1 MGENALRKASKRVGA
16 LFLIAAVAMIAIM
29 IGIVSFLLSSSNA
42 ATQGVAKKNAEEV
55 MQNRVENI
63 IGRIDTLRA
72 DDEVAYE
79 HEIDHVMETLGN
91 ASEATLLESARNDA
105 NLELTDDGTAVPFV
119 EIDDASGSAVWRN
132 GDVSSSAADVLDLR
146 RASVG
151 SYTISAFT
159 TQGAVDDLVKGE
171 IRKEIYASKYGQ
183 NQYVWVNEVV
193 NYDGG
198 DDYAIRRIHPNL
210 SDTEGQYLSTNME
223 DAAGNHPYES
233 ELEGVKANGSIF
245 QSYYFQNMSDK
256 KIALKYSFAELYK
269 PYNWIIA
276 TGIPLSDLYSV
287 ANEQSSQDQRL
298 VSYVVGFAVVIVA
311 LLVGIAIVTVRRNL
325 AIERSKEEERDLAL
339 RFENVL
345 LGEIRRI
352 DEPTELSTRLARLT
366 QDLCESFGADRAC
379 ILNVAGMRA
388 SEAYEWHREGAPA
401 SSPCEGEGD
410 ACAVPWAAVLE
421 SPRLIEVDDVRKI
434 REAHPREHAFLV
446 AQGIRSLVIAPVMVE
461 GRAASLI
468 CVINPGEKTIR
479 YLGPILLSLSHFV
492 SDAMLRSRES
502 SAQRTKYELV
512 VEGAGI
518 GIFEYHIKERRIDL
532 PGARHRAIGLPDVLE
547 GVPEPLLPLMG
558 EGERKRFLAFAERI
572 RAGAANGEESFWISW
587 RPEMPPRCERI
598 VFTAQR
604 NAEGEPT
611 IAYGIMQNVTKQK
624 EAERHYSR
632 MVEQITDSYPNNLG
646 TSFLNLTQNVCVDVK
661 SPYEWVRELKGD
673 STVDGIVSGIAS
685 RVPNAEER
693 RRLLRGLDRMG
704 LLAAFEAGKTSF
716 SVDYPVLASDGKEL
730 WVRTW
735 VYMLQNPDTDDVEA
749 HTSTVAI
756 DEERSY
762 EIMVRALTRE
772 VYGFVILLDMVTGKI
787 RFGGETGSGASE
799 QYRDQDYESAAAAA
813 LEQMVPAEQLGE
825 AVRAHSVETIRE
837 RLEEASSYQ
846 LTLATKDGRT
856 LRWLMT
862 YVDEERTLVLIARSD
877 VTEAVAKE
885 RRQAEQLR
893 DALDRA
899 EQATAA
905 EQRFLSNMSHD
916 LRTPLNGIIG
926 FTDLALNTDD
936 DASRQG
942 YLEKASLSGRLMLD
956 LVNDILDLSKLESGK
971 MDLRPETC
979 DSGELF
985 SATTESVSLMA
996 QQRDVRFVAHLDPA
1010 FPRFIRV
1017 DRLRIQQVAL
1027 NLLSNAIKYTPDGGE
1042 VDFEARR
1049 LEGDPDGH
1057 NALLH
1062 VSDNGIGMSEEFQRR
1077 MFEPFAQEHQSRMY
1091 GVQGTGLGLSVVK
1104 SLVDLM
1110 GGRIEV
1116 ESELGEGTSFKVFL
1130 TLPEVEGALSAGKQ
1144 EERPLADISGKR
1156 ILLCEDNS
1164 LNAEISSTVLR
1175 ERAGAKVVLARDG
1188 KEGLDLFCA
1197 SEPGYFD
1204 AILMDLRMPVMDGI
1218 AATKAIRGLERGDA
1232 RRVPI
1237 IAMTADAFA
1246 EDARRCL
1253 EAGMDAHVAKPIE
1266 PRELI
1271 CALGEAIAARR

>member
-410 ACAVPWAAVLE
+410 ACAVPLGRGAREPSAHRGRRRPQDQGGPSEGARVPRGAGHPLPGHRPRHGRGEGRRASSASSTQERRPSATSGPSSSRSRTSCPTRCSGAARAPRSGRSTSWWSRGPASASSSTTSRSAE
-421 SPRLIEVDDVRKI
+421 STCPAR
-434 REAHPREHAFLV
+434 A
-446 AQGIRSLVIAPVMVE
+446 IAPS
-461 GRAASLI
+461 AS
-468 CVINPGEKTIR
+468 PT
-479 YLGPILLSLSHFV
+479 F
-492 SDAMLRSRES
+492 SR
-502 SAQRTKYELV
+502 
-512 VEGAGI
+512 
-518 GIFEYHIKERRIDL
+518 
-532 PGARHRAIGLPDVLE
+532 
-547 GVPEPLLPLMG
+547 
-558 EGERKRFLAFAERI
+558 
-572 RAGAANGEESFWISW
+572 
-587 RPEMPPRCERI
+587 
-598 VFTAQR
+598 
-604 NAEGEPT
+604 
-611 IAYGIMQNVTKQK
+611 
-624 EAERHYSR
+624 
-632 MVEQITDSYPNNLG
+632 
-646 TSFLNLTQNVCVDVK
+646 
-661 SPYEWVRELKGD
+661 
-673 STVDGIVSGIAS
+673 AS
-685 RVPNAEER
+685 RSP
-693 RRLLRGLDRMG
+693 
-704 LLAAFEAGKTSF
+704 SF
-716 SVDYPVLASDGKEL
+716 P
-730 WVRTW
+730 
-735 VYMLQNPDTDDVEA
+735 
-749 HTSTVAI
+749 
-756 DEERSY
+756 
-762 EIMVRALTRE
+762 
-772 VYGFVILLDMVTGKI
+772 
-787 RFGGETGSGASE
+787 
-799 QYRDQDYESAAAAA
+799 
-813 LEQMVPAEQLGE
+813 
-825 AVRAHSVETIRE
+825 
-837 RLEEASSYQ
+837 
-846 LTLATKDGRT
+846 
-856 LRWLMT
+856 
-862 YVDEERTLVLIARSD
+862 
-877 VTEAVAKE
+877 
-885 RRQAEQLR
+885 
-893 DALDRA
+893 
-899 EQATAA
+899 
-905 EQRFLSNMSHD
+905 
-916 LRTPLNGIIG
+916 
-926 FTDLALNTDD
+926 
-936 DASRQG
+936 
-942 YLEKASLSGRLMLD
+942 
-956 LVNDILDLSKLESGK
+956 
-971 MDLRPETC
+971 
-979 DSGELF
+979 
-985 SATTESVSLMA
+985 
-996 QQRDVRFVAHLDPA
+996 
-1010 FPRFIRV
+1010 
-1017 DRLRIQQVAL
+1017 
-1027 NLLSNAIKYTPDGGE
+1027 
-1042 VDFEARR
+1042 
-1049 LEGDPDGH
+1049 
-1057 NALLH
+1057 
-1062 VSDNGIGMSEEFQRR
+1062 
-1077 MFEPFAQEHQSRMY
+1077 
-1091 GVQGTGLGLSVVK
+1091 
-1104 SLVDLM
+1104 
-1110 GGRIEV
+1110 
-1116 ESELGEGTSFKVFL
+1116 
-1130 TLPEVEGALSAGKQ
+1130 
-1144 EERPLADISGKR
+1144 
-1156 ILLCEDNS
+1156 
-1164 LNAEISSTVLR
+1164 
-1175 ERAGAKVVLARDG
+1175 
-1188 KEGLDLFCA
+1188 
-1197 SEPGYFD
+1197 
-1204 AILMDLRMPVMDGI
+1204 
-1218 AATKAIRGLERGDA
+1218 
-1232 RRVPI
+1232 
-1237 IAMTADAFA
+1237 
-1246 EDARRCL
+1246 
-1253 EAGMDAHVAKPIE
+1253 
-1266 PRELI
+1266 
-1271 CALGEAIAARR
+1271 